1 MARRGPPST
10 YRPLAAYLAAL
21 SPETE
26 TERLTF
32 PAIAALLGR
41 PLPPSAWR
49 RPFWQNS
56 RASARVGW
64 RPAGWR
70 VYAVE
75 LTPGEE
81 AVSFVRV
88 GPPLD

>member
-1 MARRGPPST
+1 MARREPPSK

-41 PLPPSAWR
+41 PLPPAMWR
-49 RPFWQNS
+49 RWFWSNGS
-56 RASARVGW
+56 GAARVGW
-64 RPAGWR
+64 RPAGWV

-75 LTPGEE
+75 LAPGEE